1 MLFGSHRRPEA
12 AIIPYELV
20 ELLDPVIEDLVIAA
34 RVAERLA
41 VDDGKRFRVDE
52 AAAELGLDL
61 ER

>member
-1 MLFGSHRRPEA
+1 VLFGSHRRPEA

-41 VDDGKRFRVDE
+41 ADDGTRFGVDE
-52 AAAELGLDL
+52 VAAELGLDL

>member
-1 MLFGSHRRPEA
+1 VLFGSHRRPEA

>member
-41 VDDGKRFRVDE
+41 ADDGTRFGVDE
-52 AAAELGLDL
+52 VAAELGLDL